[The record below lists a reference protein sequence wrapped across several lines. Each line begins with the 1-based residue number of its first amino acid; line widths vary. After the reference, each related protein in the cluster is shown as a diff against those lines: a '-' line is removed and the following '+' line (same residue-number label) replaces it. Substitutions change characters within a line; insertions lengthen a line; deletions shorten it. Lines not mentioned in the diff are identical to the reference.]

1 MTDQL
6 DATIIVIMVVVVVG
20 GGGGGRVGGVGGRR
34 RGVVEGLL
42 SGSASVLI
50 VLVVLVVVVVVVL
63 VVLPLLS
70 RVEEDRGGREWSRVV
85 FFRVGLEL
93 DRVAVVV
100 KGRVSFQGVVRGW
113 REARHS
119 SAKEGRPGENAT
131 KRRVVP

>member
-20 GGGGGRVGGVGGRR
+20 GGRGGRVGGVGGRR

-42 SGSASVLI
+42 SGSAS

-119 SAKEGRPGENAT
+119 SEREGGRMGT
-131 KRRVVP
+131 KK